1 MWLKRCIALVAAALI
16 GVAISSPARATDEP
30 PSDAM
35 RAEIQNLVNVDGVP
49 GVAAVTSDAGQP
61 GWRMAAGLADIPA
74 AMPMRPN
81 DQFRI
86 ASITKTFVAA
96 VVLQLVTEHRL
107 ALDQPI
113 AGLLPEPVPDAGQI
127 TVRELLNH
135 TSGLVDYSDNPR
147 FDPSAAYT
155 PAQLIALGVEHS
167 PYFPPGAGFRYSST
181 NYIVLGEIV
190 HQVTGHGIQD
200 EVRTRLIR
208 ALHLNSTTF
217 PTTTTVAPRQ
227 ARGYVFPA
235 PLPPRSGPALDVTT
249 RTSASAAGAAAAM
262 VSTGADIDRF
272 LDALLAGG
280 LVPQHL
286 LTEMTQPTP
295 GADAFFAA
303 AGIPG
308 ISYGLGLVIA
318 STPCGTAYGSL
329 GDIDGYT
336 SSVMQRGHRGV
347 ALLMNTDSLRPSLN
361 QQMLAIAER
370 QLCRDSNS

>member
-1 MWLKRCIALVAAALI
+1 MWSKRCIPLIAAALI
-16 GVAISSPARATDEP
+16 GVAISPPAHATDT
-30 PSDAM
+30 PSPDSL

-49 GVAAVTSDAGQP
+49 GVVAVTSDAGQP
-61 GWRMAAGLADIPA
+61 MRRIAAGLADIPA
-74 AMPMRPN
+74 ALPMRPN
-81 DQFRI
+81 DQFRV

-113 AGLLPEPVPDAGQI
+113 ANLLPEPVPDADQI

-135 TSGLVDYSDNPR
+135 TSGLFDYSDNPR
-147 FDPSAAYT
+147 FDPSSPYT

-167 PYFPPGAGFRYSST
+167 PYFPPGTGFRYSST

-190 HQVTGHGIQD
+190 HQATGHAIQD

-208 ALHLNSTTF
+208 TLHLSSTTF
-217 PTTTTVAPRQ
+217 PTTTTVGPRQ
-227 ARGYVFPA
+227 ARGYDFAA

-262 VSTGADIDRF
+262 VSTGADVDRF
-272 LDALLAGG
+272 LGALLGG
-280 LVPQHL
+280 ELVPQHL
-286 LTEMTQPTP
+286 LTQMEQRTP
-295 GADAFFAA
+295 GADAFFTA

-308 ISYGLGLVIA
+308 ISYGLGLMIV

-336 SSVMQRGHRGV
+336 SSVMQLGHRGV
-347 ALLMNTDSLRPSLN
+347 ALLMNTDSLQPSLR
-361 QQMLAIAER
+361 QQMLSAAEQ
-370 QLCRDSNS
+370 QLCRTSDS